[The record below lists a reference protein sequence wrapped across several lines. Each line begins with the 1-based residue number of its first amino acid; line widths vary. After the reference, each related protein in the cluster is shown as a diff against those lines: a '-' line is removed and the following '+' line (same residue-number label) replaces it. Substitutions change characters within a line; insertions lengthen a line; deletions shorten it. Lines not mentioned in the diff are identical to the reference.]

1 MSFYPEGWTHE
12 RLLNASGEDLM
23 ALSETQRTTLFDGL
37 KATHG
42 EDGFREIMQ
51 EMSRR
56 YRARVEAAK
65 SDETKQQ
72 ERELR
77 APFVQIL
84 SSVFQDA
91 ETENWGKWGFVVFRT
106 TPYGGEHEAQWAEFR
121 RRWDAIIEEGLAP
134 HRGSLPKVDRAI
146 DLLEFQWVEQPD
158 LEGVDAGHVARYV
171 SLALICDFY
180 LHRANTIQRRFNEMA
195 LPRGLATS
203 ACLMVT
209 PASMESVLS
218 CPLPSSAPRRERQRI
233 PFVVSVSNGAG
244 ASRLSPLLGSGDED
258 VAGAKFNGYLN
269 VAVETILEE
278 FYPIVALQM
287 MDLHTLTTKFRH
299 DKDIWCSSDRWG
311 VHYYEES

>member
-56 YRARVEAAK
+56 YQARVEAAK
-65 SDETKQQ
+65 SEETKQQ
-72 ERELR
+72 ERELL
-77 APFVQIL
+77 APFVQTL
-84 SSVFQDA
+84 SAVFQNA
-91 ETENWGKWGFVVFRT
+91 EAENWGKWGFVVFRT
-106 TPYGGEHEAQWAEFR
+106 TPYGGEHETQWAEFR
-121 RRWDAIIEEGLAP
+121 RRWEAIIEEGLAP

-146 DLLEFQWVEQPD
+146 DLLEFQWVEQPE
-158 LEGVDAGHVARYV
+158 LEGVDAVEVA
-171 SLALICDFY
+171 
-180 LHRANTIQRRFNEMA
+180 RRFNAMA
-195 LPRGLATS
+195 LPQGLATS

-209 PASMESVLS
+209 PASIESVLS

-233 PFVVSVSNGAG
+233 PFVVSVSKGAG
-244 ASRLSPLLGSGDED
+244 APRLSPLLGLGDENL
-258 VAGAKFNGYLN
+258 AGTEFNGYLN
-269 VAVETILEE
+269 VAVETLLEE

-287 MDLHTLTTKFRH
+287 MELHTLTAKFRH
-299 DKDIWCSSDRWG
+299 NKDIWCSSDRWG
-311 VHYYEES
+311 AHHYEES

>member
-65 SDETKQQ
+65 SEETKQQ
-72 ERELR
+72 ERELL
-77 APFVQIL
+77 APFIQTL
-84 SSVFQDA
+84 SAVFQNA
-91 ETENWGKWGFVVFRT
+91 EAENWGKWGFVVFRT
-106 TPYGGEHEAQWAEFR
+106 TPYGGEHETQWAEFR
-121 RRWDAIIEEGLAP
+121 RRWDVIIEDGLAP
-134 HRGSLPKVDRAI
+134 HRGLLPKVDRAI
-146 DLLEFQWVEQPD
+146 DLFEFQWVEQPE
-158 LEGVDAGHVARYV
+158 LEGVDAVDVA
-171 SLALICDFY
+171 
-180 LHRANTIQRRFNEMA
+180 RRFNKMV
-195 LPRGLATS
+195 LPQGLATS

-209 PASMESVLS
+209 PESMESVLS

-233 PFVVSVSNGAG
+233 PFVVSVSKAG
-244 ASRLSPLLGSGDED
+244 AE
-258 VAGAKFNGYLN
+258 FNGYLN
-269 VAVETILEE
+269 VAVETLLEE
-278 FYPIVALQM
+278 FYPIAALQM

-311 VHYYEES
+311 VHSYEES

>member
-56 YRARVEAAK
+56 YQARVEAAK
-65 SDETKQQ
+65 PEETKQQ
-72 ERELR
+72 ERELL
-77 APFVQIL
+77 APFVQTL
-84 SSVFQDA
+84 SAVFQTA
-91 ETENWGKWGFVVFRT
+91 EAGNWGKWGFVVFRT
-106 TPYGGEHEAQWAEFR
+106 TIYGGEHETQWAEFR

-146 DLLEFQWVEQPD
+146 DLLEFQWVEQPE
-158 LEGVDAGHVARYV
+158 LEGVDAVDVA
-171 SLALICDFY
+171 
-180 LHRANTIQRRFNEMA
+180 RRFNSMA
-195 LPRGLATS
+195 LPQGLATS

-218 CPLPSSAPRRERQRI
+218 CPLPYSAPRRERQRI
-233 PFVVSVSNGAG
+233 PFVVSVSKGAG
-244 ASRLSPLLGSGDED
+244 TPRLSPLLGLGDES
-258 VAGAKFNGYLN
+258 VAGAEFNGYLN
-269 VAVETILEE
+269 VSVETLLEE

-299 DKDIWCSSDRWG
+299 YKDIWCSGDRWG
-311 VHYYEES
+311 VHYYEAS

>member
-12 RLLNASGEDLM
+12 RLLNASGEDLL

-37 KATHG
+37 KAAHG

-65 SDETKQQ
+65 SEETRQQ
-72 ERELR
+72 ERELL
-77 APFVQIL
+77 APFVQTL
-84 SSVFQDA
+84 SSVFQNA

-106 TPYGGEHEAQWAEFR
+106 TPYRGEHEAQWAEFR

-146 DLLEFQWVEQPD
+146 DLLEFQWVEQPE
-158 LEGVDAGHVARYV
+158 LEGVDAAHVA
-171 SLALICDFY
+171 
-180 LHRANTIQRRFNEMA
+180 RRFNEMA
-195 LPRGLATS
+195 LPQGLATS

-218 CPLPSSAPRRERQRI
+218 CALPSSAPRRERQRI
-233 PFVVSVSNGAG
+233 PFVVSVSKGAG
-244 ASRLSPLLGSGDED
+244 APHLSPLPGSGDED
-258 VAGAKFNGYLN
+258 AAGAEFNGYFN

-299 DKDIWCSSDRWG
+299 YKDIWCSSDRWG
-311 VHYYEES
+311 VQYYEES